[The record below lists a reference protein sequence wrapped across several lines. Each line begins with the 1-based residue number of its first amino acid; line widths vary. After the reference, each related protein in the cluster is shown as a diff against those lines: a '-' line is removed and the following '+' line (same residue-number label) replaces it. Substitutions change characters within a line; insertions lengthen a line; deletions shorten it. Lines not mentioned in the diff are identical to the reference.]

1 MKTFCFYFNDGYNN
15 NSKVIIIKSADNEE
29 QAKQKL
35 ITTYFKGLSGWNY
48 DEVVDLLKNQDFCL
62 TLVNELECLE

>member
-1 MKTFCFYFNDGYNN
+1 MRTFCFYFNDGYNN
-15 NSKVIIIKSADNEE
+15 NSKVIIIKSADDEE

>member
-15 NSKVIIIKSADNEE
+15 NSKVIIIKSADDEE

-48 DEVVDLLKNQDFCL
+48 DEVVDLLED
-62 TLVNELECLE
+62 